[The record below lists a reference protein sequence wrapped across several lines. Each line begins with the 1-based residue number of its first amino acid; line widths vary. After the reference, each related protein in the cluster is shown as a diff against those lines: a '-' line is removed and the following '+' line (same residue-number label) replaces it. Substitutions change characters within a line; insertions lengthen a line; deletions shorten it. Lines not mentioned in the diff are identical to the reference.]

1 MSVDDGRDSFRLIA
15 AEVRSNLSN
24 ITTEED
30 AKLQIILRFFV
41 EVLGW
46 RQAVIGAERKHDNG
60 FSDFLISDDLV
71 PALLC
76 EAKRIGAVVVE
87 TAESGKVRYLKL
99 DGPALSKAKD
109 GIQQAVSYA
118 APNGI
123 LLTVLTDGMRWIIF
137 KSFTPGSNYAS
148 HEAFVFPS
156 LDAIE
161 GDFAL
166 FYELLS
172 KESFGKRLFATHFD
186 RLHNSRSLLSQPL
199 RAPIPE
205 QEIRILHKTELAFDL
220 DQVFVA
226 FFGRLA
232 GQQDDEML
240 VECFVESRESRFADL
255 SLEKITANVL
265 GNISPPDR
273 DVDVELRALIEN
285 AVDVEGGQS
294 VFIVGPT
301 GSGKTT
307 FLDRFFKKTL
317 SPTLRERCLVV
328 RVNCL
333 DSTGRQDTA
342 LHWFT
347 EALITNFE
355 QLLYDGGSPNWDE
368 LQGLYFAEYERRRKG
383 VDAKLYERDK
393 QAFKENFGAY
403 LDQKVEA
410 DREGYLRRILA
421 DVVHNRKTLPIL
433 LIDNTD
439 EFSPD
444 FKAEIFRFAQ
454 ALRRSVSHCI
464 VIFPVTDKSA
474 WSFSKTDLYGIYKSK
489 SFFLPTPPPREVFR
503 RRVDFIRKKVPT
515 APRTGQ
521 RRDYFIGKGIRLSID
536 KITDFAT
543 ILEDVFVD
551 NDYTSGVIGDL
562 SNFNV
567 RKTLELAQRIITSA
581 TLRVED
587 IFKAVASGQ
596 YAPLPHAKFINS
608 LLRGDYELY
617 RQSDNHLIYPLF
629 QASDKVRQSPVLVLR
644 ILALLDDSRKGAR
657 NVEDRHLRV
666 QSIVDYFSAIGHSEI
681 GIENALIPM
690 LQAGLVEAYD
700 PSVQD
705 LLPSQRLA
713 ITSSGMRHMRLAL
726 HDEVFLEQ
734 MALTTAIL
742 DDSVAERIRSLY
754 KADVRFADRM
764 SSIRALFVEY
774 LLEEDSANLSIPS
787 AGDQYESQHF
797 VTSRLKRLASA
808 NPPEDLAL
816 PSSETTADEPVA
828 GVLCTVDWFDPEKG
842 FGFVDVEG
850 QSQQAFIRL
859 DRLNKAGINRA
870 FDGDRLMCD
879 VARNFKGLYVQTVYD
894 LGKSTADFEEADG
907 VVIRIFR
914 ERKYGFVRIPKKAR
928 DAFFHFSVFLKGL
941 PNGFAEG
948 SPCRVE
954 VSPDKTGEG
963 YQVRR
968 FL

>member
-1 MSVDDGRDSFRLIA
+1 
-15 AEVRSNLSN
+15 
-24 ITTEED
+24 
-30 AKLQIILRFFV
+30 
-41 EVLGW
+41 
-46 RQAVIGAERKHDNG
+46 
-60 FSDFLISDDLV
+60 
-71 PALLC
+71 
-76 EAKRIGAVVVE
+76 
-87 TAESGKVRYLKL
+87 
-99 DGPALSKAKD
+99 
-109 GIQQAVSYA
+109 
-118 APNGI
+118 
-123 LLTVLTDGMRWIIF
+123 LLTVLTDGIRWIIF

-156 LDAIE
+156 LEAVE
-161 GDFAL
+161 TDFAV

-172 KESFGKRLFATHFD
+172 KESFGKRLFGSHFD
-186 RLHNSRSLLSQPL
+186 RLHNSRSVLSQPL
-199 RAPIPE
+199 QAPIPE
-205 QEIRILHKTELAFDL
+205 QEIKILHKTELAFDL
-220 DQVFVA
+220 DQVFAA

-273 DVDVELRALIEN
+273 DVDVELRVLIEN

-317 SPTLRERCLVV
+317 SSTLRARCITV
-328 RVNCL
+328 RINCL

-355 QLLYDGGSPNWDE
+355 KLLYDGGSPAWDE
-368 LQGLYFAEYERRRKG
+368 LQGLYFTDYERRRKG

-393 QAFKENFGAY
+393 QAFKEKFGAY
-403 LDQKVEA
+403 LDEKVEA
-410 DREGYLRRILA
+410 DREGYLKRILA
-421 DVVHNRKTLPIL
+421 DVVHNRKMLPIL

-444 FKAEIFRFAQ
+444 FKAEIFQFAQ

-503 RRVDFIRKKVPT
+503 RRVDFIRRKVPT
-515 APRTGQ
+515 APRTGE
-521 RRDYFIGKGIRLSID
+521 RRDYFIGRGLRLSIE
-536 KITDFAT
+536 KIARFAT

-551 NDYTSGVIGDL
+551 DDYVSRIIGDL

-567 RKTLELAQRIITSA
+567 RRTLELAQRVITSA

-587 IFKAVASGQ
+587 IFKAGVAGQ
-596 YAPLPHAKFINS
+596 YIPLPHAKFMNS
-608 LLRGDYELY
+608 LLRGDYQLY
-617 RQSDNHLIYPLF
+617 RQSDNHLIYPVF
-629 QASDKVRQSPVLVLR
+629 QVSDKIRQSPLLVIR
-644 ILALLDDSRKGAR
+644 VLALLDDTRKGAR
-657 NVEDRHLRV
+657 NVEDGHLSV

-681 GIENALIPM
+681 GIESALIPM

-726 HDEVFLEQ
+726 HEEVFLEQ
-734 MALTTAIL
+734 MAVTSAIL
-742 DDSVAERIRSLY
+742 DHSVAERIRKSY
-754 KADVRFADRM
+754 KAEGRFADRM
-764 SSIRALFVEY
+764 SPVKSLFVEY
-774 LLEEDSANLSIPS
+774 LMEEDGANLTIPTV
-787 AGDQYESQHF
+787 GDQYETQRYI
-797 VTSRLKRLASA
+797 TSRLRRLGSV
-808 NPPEDLAL
+808 NPVEDPTLF
-816 PSSETTADEPVA
+816 SMKTSADEPIS

-850 QSQQAFIRL
+850 QTEQAFLRL
-859 DRLNKAGINRA
+859 DKLEEAGIKRA
-870 FDGDRLMCD
+870 FDGDKLLCD
-879 VARNFKGLYVQTVYD
+879 VTRNVKGLYVQAVY
-894 LGKSTADFEEADG
+894 KTKNSAVEVEEADG
-907 VVIRIFR
+907 VVIRLFR
-914 ERKYGFVRIPKKAR
+914 DRKYGFVQIPKKAK
-928 DAFFHFSVFLKGL
+928 DAFFHFSVFTKGL
-941 PNGFAEG
+941 PDGFGEG
-948 SPCRVE
+948 STCRVE
-954 VSPDKTGEG
+954 ISPDKTGEG
-963 YQVRR
+963 YQVRC